1 MAGLI
6 TRGSKVDSMLPDI
19 TVKNPHLTVEN
30 LSKSNDDDTQTENL
44 LGEDNYNKLKK
55 YDRGESDSDVDMQ
68 ERAPGALNDPDDK
81 FDEKIKEAEE
91 NSKNK
96 QKITMKMINQKE
108 TRPQKEPEL
117 ETMKRANNRKPKGSR
132 IMDDEDKHQKRVEK
146 VQKKLLQA
154 HA

>member
-1 MAGLI
+1 
-6 TRGSKVDSMLPDI
+6 MLPDI

-30 LSKSNDDDTQTENL
+30 LSKSNEDDTQTENL

-96 QKITMKMINQKE
+96 QKITMKMIN
-108 TRPQKEPEL
+108 
-117 ETMKRANNRKPKGSR
+117 
-132 IMDDEDKHQKRVEK
+132 
-146 VQKKLLQA
+146 
-154 HA
+154 